1 MVITYQPENAAS
13 SNNNGFLFEGSY
25 CKKDTS
31 IIVRSIF
38 STHHS
43 LIILR
48 YIYQSLKRE
57 GLQYSHTFTDVLGGQ
72 KGIGNQQ
79 ALLCIDKF

>member
-31 IIVRSIF
+31 II
-38 STHHS
+38 
-43 LIILR
+43 ILR

-72 KGIGNQQ
+72 KGTWNQQ